1 MKPQFDKTLFFKS
14 EHCLPL
20 QDIPFSLA
28 IMRHKNSLTRA
39 ENKTEDLLQ
48 SVLEAGSSGLDG
60 IRGLV
65 REQFASKV
73 RTSPQLCKVEDSDKV
88 ETSLRY

>member
-1 MKPQFDKTLFFKS
+1 M
-14 EHCLPL
+14 H
-20 QDIPFSLA
+20 
-28 IMRHKNSLTRA
+28 HKNSLTRA

-73 RTSPQLCKVEDSDKV
+73 HRRSFAKSKIQTRLKR
-88 ETSLRY
+88 L